1 MYNGKTFLAII
12 PARGGSKGLP
22 RKNILPLLG
31 KPLIGW
37 TIEQAKKSKYLDRII
52 VSTEDE
58 EIMVMSKSFGAEVL
72 QRPKDLA
79 QDNTPTSDVI
89 IHVIETLEKEGYKYD
104 FIVLLEPTSPL
115 RKDDDIDNAIKII
128 VDTNSISLVSVTNS
142 DKIDLNF
149 IFLLEDNK
157 LKSIF
162 YGSEFNILPIN
173 RQDFTKIY
181 YPEGT
186 IYISETFNYIK
197 RKTFYHNETRAFIVE
212 KWQAYEIDDL
222 YDFLCIESIL
232 KYKMEVIKWNL

>member
-115 RKDDDIDNAIKII
+115 RKDDDIDNAIEII

-173 RQDFTKIY
+173 RQDFTIIY

-186 IYISETFNYIK
+186 IYISETSNYIK

-212 KWQAYEIDDL
+212 KWQAYEIDDI
-222 YDFLCIESIL
+222 YDFVCIESIL
-232 KYKMEVIKWNL
+232 KYKMEVIK

>member
-232 KYKMEVIKWNL
+232 KYKMEVIK